1 MKVATDAA
9 SQCQT
14 PINRCG
20 SICITRPIFWLFIFM
35 IYRQNRNLRVYGQ
48 IAWYWEWKEL
58 FEVTEVKLK
67 DLGVK
72 ITKGM

>member
-1 MKVATDAA
+1 MAPSTAKHPEIDV
-9 SQCQT
+9 
-14 PINRCG
+14 
-20 SICITRPIFWLFIFM
+20 
-35 IYRQNRNLRVYGQ
+35 Q